1 MDRTLRRRLL
11 WIALAVLLAFLAFE
25 AIQAYRQGVRVSF
38 YRVAGGSSPAHKI
51 PVALDF
57 SPRSQQRLEQDF
69 AEDAQVRNVIF
80 LIADGMSF
88 AQLTAARYHYAG
100 VNGRLVM
107 ERFPVAGWV
116 SSHAINSLYT
126 DSAAS
131 ASALAT
137 GFKTEPLM
145 LSQTPEGEPH
155 KTLLEAAVERGL
167 RAGMITSSV
176 IFDAT
181 PAAFA
186 SHAAYRRDYA
196 VITAQ
201 MATSGVEFLA
211 SELLET
217 TSDERKALVAESL
230 AHFDAA
236 GFRRVT
242 NRVELEAAAGT
253 QDKVLAWL
261 DPGTIT
267 GLEPTI
273 SLADLTDMAL
283 QRLSSNDAGFFLLI
297 EDEEV
302 DTGSHTSDLPRV
314 LRGIKSLD
322 DAAARAVEFAQRDG
336 NTLVLVTADHETGG
350 LLLESDRHADKDLP
364 PTLPFRWSSTGHTT
378 VPVPLLA
385 YGPGAER
392 LGGVLD
398 NTEIPRILSEL
409 MGLEMFSPRNE
420 ESAAEI
426 SETDPAERTRN
437 PLDEMP

>member
-1 MDRTLRRRLL
+1 MDRTLRRRLT
-11 WIALAVLLAFLAFE
+11 WITIVLLLAFFAF
-25 AIQAYRQGVRVSF
+25 QVFHAYRQGVRVGF
-38 YRVAGGSSPAHKI
+38 YRVAGGPTPAHHE
-51 PVALDF
+51 PVPLDF
-57 SPRSQQRLEQDF
+57 SPRSEQRLRQDF
-69 AEDAQVRNVIF
+69 AKDAPVRNVIF

-100 VNGRLVM
+100 INGRLVM

-116 SSHAINSLYT
+116 STHAINSLYT

-145 LSQTPEGEPH
+145 LSQTPAGEPQ
-155 KTLLEAAVERGL
+155 KTILEAAIERGL

-196 VITAQ
+196 VVTAQ

-217 TSDERKALVAESL
+217 TSDERRALVAESL
-230 AHFDAA
+230 ANFEAA

-242 NRVELEAAAGT
+242 TREELAAATGS

-261 DPGTIT
+261 EPGTIT
-267 GLEPTI
+267 GREPEI

-283 QRLSSNDAGFFLLI
+283 QRLSNSDAGFFLLI

-322 DAAARAVEFAQRDG
+322 EAAARAVEFAQRNG

-350 LLLESDRHADKDLP
+350 LLLESDRHSNKELP

-378 VPVPLLA
+378 IPVPLLA

-398 NTEIPRILSEL
+398 NTEVPRILSEL
-409 MGLEMFSPRNE
+409 MGLEMFSPRHE
-420 ESAAEI
+420 ESTVGT
-426 SETDPAERTRN
+426 SDTNPAESPRSA
-437 PLDEMP
+437 P